1 MALSKAQKVKVIDA
15 VGSSIQ
21 EASTVILVENKGMT
35 VAEVSDLRRKARA
48 VGATYKV
55 AKNRLAKR
63 ALAGTTFEHISPMLK
78 GPTAMAV
85 SKDPVAA
92 AKVIVDFAKT
102 NDKLVILG
110 GAFMDKNLDVKGVEA
125 LSKMPSL
132 DELRAKIVG
141 ILATPATR
149 IATVLQA
156 PASQV
161 ARVVSAYS
169 KK

>member
-1 MALSKAQKVKVIDA
+1 MALSKTQKINVINE
-15 VGSSIQ
+15 V
-21 EASTVILVENKGMT
+21 EASLKDASTIILVENKGMT
-35 VAEVSDLRRKARA
+35 VAEVSDLRRKARVA
-48 VGATYKV
+48 GATYKV

-63 ALAGTTFEHISPMLK
+63 ALSGTAFEHITPMLK

-92 AKVIVDFAKT
+92 AKLIVDFAKT
-102 NDKLVILG
+102 NEKLVILG
-110 GAFMDKNLDVKGVEA
+110 GAFMEKNLDVKGVEA

-141 ILATPATR
+141 MLATPATR

-156 PASQV
+156 PASQI

>member
-1 MALSKAQKVKVIDA
+1 MALSKAQKTNVISA
-15 VGSSIQ
+15 VETSLKD
-21 EASTVILVENKGMT
+21 ASTVIVVHNKGMT

-63 ALAGTTFEHISPMLK
+63 ALSGTAFEQLSPMLK

-92 AKVIVDFAKT
+92 AKVVVDFAKT
-102 NDKLVILG
+102 NEKLVILG

-141 ILATPATR
+141 MLATPATR

-156 PASQV
+156 PASQL